1 MNSRLD
7 RLEGVAEFLRQAVI
21 RLFELSEEKLKTR
34 LLLVHGFRSSQEQM
48 LLYQKGRTYNREE
61 GIWVVTSKGEIV
73 TNAKPGRSAH
83 NVIKKL
89 DGRAAAVGVDVAP
102 FTKDGG
108 VNWSPPDAY
117 WDDLYELAWKVGLDP
132 LGDPT
137 GSYTAWDKG
146 HFEEPAWK
154 LKLEGLG
161 LLLPA
166 SDIQAVT
173 GV

>member
-73 TNAKPGRSAH
+73 TNAKPWQSWHQYRRAIDAVPMRAGKPLWTYSAKDPEWRALVEEAEKAGLEWAGRWRIFKESVH
-83 NVIKKL
+83 FQSL
-89 DGRAAAVGVDVAP
+89 DGLTMEQAKAAMVAVGFVP
-102 FTKDGG
+102 
-108 VNWSPPDAY
+108 
-117 WDDLYELAWKVGLDP
+117 E
-132 LGDPT
+132 
-137 GSYTAWDKG
+137 
-146 HFEEPAWK
+146 
-154 LKLEGLG
+154 
-161 LLLPA
+161 
-166 SDIQAVT
+166 
-173 GV
+173 